1 MKKFLLLGAV
11 FMVTACIGAGPIS
24 TIKPSGENTFPQ
36 MEGIDLLGETR
47 NVPSTFAGNLNIV
60 AVAFE
65 RDQQKDVNTWID
77 VAENIMKD
85 HNDIKFYELPVIYE
99 VNGMYRT
106 WINNGM
112 RSGIPS
118 EEARE
123 RTITVYTDRE
133 KFTSMMDMSTDEIS
147 VLLLD
152 GNGKMLWRRNGAA
165 TEQTIS
171 ELKTAIKDNK
181 K

>member
-24 TIKPSGENTFPQ
+24 NIKPLGDNIFPQ

-47 NVPSTFAGNLNIV
+47 VVPTTFAGDLNIV

-65 RDQQKDVNTWID
+65 REQQKDVNTWIE
-77 VAENIMKD
+77 VAEGMMEENPSL
-85 HNDIKFYELPVIYE
+85 KFYELPVIYE

-118 EEARE
+118 EAARE

-133 KFTSMMDMSTDEIS
+133 KFTSMMDMTTTEIS
-147 VLLLD
+147 VLLID
-152 GNGKMLWRRNGAA
+152 DKGKILWRHDGIA
-165 TEQTIS
+165 TKQAVTSLENKIKEQR
-171 ELKTAIKDNK
+171 K
-181 K
+181 

>member
-1 MKKFLLLGAV
+1 
-11 FMVTACIGAGPIS
+11 MVTACIGAGPIS
-24 TIKPSGENTFPQ
+24 SIKPTGQNNFPK

-47 NVPSTFAGNLNIV
+47 SVPDTFAGKLNIV

-65 RDQQKDVNTWID
+65 REQQKDVNTWIT
-77 VAENIMKD
+77 VAEDIMKD
-85 HNDIKFYELPVIYE
+85 NANVKFYELPVIYE

-112 RSGIPS
+112 RAGIPS

-123 RTITVYTDRE
+123 RTITIYTNRNE
-133 KFTSMMDMSTDEIS
+133 LISMMDMANEEIS

-152 GNGKMLWRRNGAA
+152 DSGKILWRKDGAA
-165 TEQTIS
+165 MPDTIKS
-171 ELKTAIKDNK
+171 LKIAIKENK
-181 K
+181 